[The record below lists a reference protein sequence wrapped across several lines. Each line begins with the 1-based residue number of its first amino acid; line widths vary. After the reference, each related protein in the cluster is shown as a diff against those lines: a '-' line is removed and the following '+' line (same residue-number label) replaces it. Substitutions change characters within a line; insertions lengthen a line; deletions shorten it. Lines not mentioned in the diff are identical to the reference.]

1 MEQWLEIRKSGKFD
15 EIGKK
20 YGVDEVIARVIRNR
34 DVTEEKEIQNY
45 LYGTLDSM
53 GKPDLLKDAS
63 KAAEILQQ
71 KIKEQKKIRII
82 GDYDID
88 GIMSTYILLTA
99 IRNLGGTADMELP
112 DRIKDGYGVNEQLIE
127 QAMADKVDTIITCD
141 NGIAA
146 KKELESAKEKGLTV
160 IITDHHEIPFEKID
174 GEKKYRIPQADA
186 VIDPKQADCTYP
198 YKEICGAVVAWKLVQ
213 VLYAKMNAKA
223 DAIEE
228 FIEYAAFAT
237 VGDVM
242 DLKNENRILVKEGL
256 KRLNRTKNLGMRALI
271 KENQLEN
278 KTIKAYHI
286 GFVLGPCL
294 NASGRLDTAKKAL
307 KLLCETD
314 WMKAV
319 ALAKELTE
327 LNTVR
332 KELTGVG
339 VEQAREQIKRSA
351 WKEDKIYVIYL
362 PDCHESIAGIIAGR
376 IREEYSRPVFVLTK
390 AKEGVKG
397 SGRSIESYPMYEEL
411 CKCEKML
418 DKFGG
423 HPMAAGLS
431 MQEQDIEQFRKEL
444 NQNTKLQDGDILPV
458 IRFDAVLQPGQ
469 WNMDRIRQLSRL
481 EPFGK
486 GNEKPI
492 FAAKNLCVEKVRR
505 MGKAGNVQRMTLTD
519 SEGFSCEAVFFG
531 ETEII
536 EKKEARILYYPQIN
550 TYLGMESIQFVIS
563 SIFQ

>member
-1 MEQWLEIRKSGKFD
+1 MEQWLEIRKSGRFD

-20 YGVDEVIARVIRNR
+20 FDVDEVVARVIRNR
-34 DVTEEKEIQNY
+34 DVIEEKDIQNY

-53 GKPDLLKDAS
+53 GKPDLLKDAA
-63 KAAEILQQ
+63 KAADILQQ

-88 GIMSTYILLTA
+88 GIMSTYILLSA
-99 IRNLGGTADMELP
+99 IQHLGGVADTELP

-127 QAMADKVDTIITCD
+127 QAISDGVDTIITCD

-160 IITDHHEIPFEKID
+160 IVTDHHEIPFEETN
-174 GEKKYRIPQADA
+174 GSKKYRIPQVDA
-186 VIDPKQADCTYP
+186 VVDPKQKDCTYP
-198 YKEICGAVVAWKLVQ
+198 YKEICGAVVAWKVIQL
-213 VLYAKMNAKA
+213 LYRKMNEKT
-223 DAIEE
+223 DAAEA
-228 FIEYAAFAT
+228 FMEYAAFAT

-242 DLKNENRILVKEGL
+242 DLRDENRILVKEGL
-256 KRLNRTKNLGMRALI
+256 KRLNQTTNLGLKTLI
-271 KENQLEN
+271 KENQLEDT
-278 KTIKAYHI
+278 TIKAYHI
-286 GFVLGPCL
+286 GFILGPCL

-314 WMKAV
+314 ELKAT

-332 KELTGVG
+332 KELTRAG
-339 VEQAREQIKRSA
+339 VEQAREQIRTSA
-351 WKEDKIYVIYL
+351 WQEQKVYVIYL

-376 IREEYSRPVFVLTK
+376 IREEYYRPVFVLTK
-390 AKEGVKG
+390 ANEGVKG
-397 SGRSIESYPMYEEL
+397 SGRSVENYSMYEEL
-411 CKCEKML
+411 CKCEHLL

-431 MQEQDIEQFRKEL
+431 MQEKNIEQLRLEL
-444 NQNTKLQDGDILPV
+444 NRNTKLQDCDIQPV
-458 IRFDAVLQPGQ
+458 IRFDAVLDPKD
-469 WNMDRIRQLSRL
+469 WNMDRINQLGRL

-492 FAAKNLCVEKVRR
+492 FAAKNLRVERVRR
-505 MGKAGNVQRMTLTD
+505 MGKTNNVQRMTLVD
-519 SEGFSCEAVFFG
+519 GEGYSCEAVYFG
-531 ETEII
+531 DTDVI
-536 EKKEARILYYPQIN
+536 EHKNARILYYPQIN
-550 TYLGMESIQFVIS
+550 TYQGIDSIQFVIS
-563 SIFQ
+563 RIFQ

>member
-99 IRNLGGTADMELP
+99 IRNLGGTVDMELP

-307 KLLCETD
+307 QLLCETD
-314 WMKAV
+314 WTKAV

-351 WKEDKIYVIYL
+351 WKEDKVYVIYL